1 MLKQWTVEGFITWC
15 LQAIVIV
22 GFPIDVRLGKG
33 LVGVHT
39 VRSRFDSWVLRHA
52 FCPLLQLRSAVKA
65 AEKTKG
71 ITSVT

>member
-1 MLKQWTVEGFITWC
+1 MLKQWTVEGFITWF
-15 LQAIVIV
+15 LQAVVIV
-22 GFPIDVRLGKG
+22 GFPIDVSLGKG

-39 VRSRFDSWVLRHA
+39 VRGRFDSRVLRHA
-52 FCPLLQLRSAVKA
+52 LCPLLQLRCAVKA